1 MKRIAR
7 TNKKWKWMVLLTSV
21 FLIAFMAV
29 YSFKDKDDTRAA
41 EVYLQN
47 SDGQKMGNT
56 YTMRRHNDT
65 FSMAPAGHG
74 VGYIVAEFSNE
85 RNIAITNTG
94 ATDNGTKFSGAA
106 SALQVEAKAMGEV
119 SLSIAAYAGP
129 PSADSK
135 ALFESTIQITVAF
148 SVNEY
153 LNDNAKGAYIKKI
166 FPEDERSAI
175 ILDPGAELPFG
186 KNASLPEEQKYLNLI
201 FGNASQ
207 DVTNT
212 TASAV
217 QADWISGNEDIIEVD
232 KMMKAKDKDGKE
244 TVRGGIKAI
253 GAGHTTLSV
262 SWRDDTTTH
271 QDTIEVYVRPE
282 ITNSAGE
289 NIGTNSSGIDDG
301 TGTSTPPDSLCKVDS
316 GEIIKVS
323 VQFEKNQLDAISD
336 KLAWVI
342 AKKEGTKT
350 YLVRDSLGNVTDDFK
365 DEANL
370 VWMPSINSYRLNA
383 KAGTYSV
390 LFYVAG
396 TYKGFEQARTVVP
409 GCSPVA
415 IKNGV
420 YVFSNYQNLSISL
433 NVGGT
438 YSLPDAFNIIAD
450 TFMDCFDP
458 VPRVIENAPSPSG
471 DSGEDGDD
479 EGEPAT
485 DSAISAGNSN
495 NFISLSSDMTTVTAT
510 RVGTAYIDVTANAK
524 IEETGL
530 REIKPKQRVTITIN
544 ITDTFSLNISQTRM
558 SVGEELQL
566 YGVLG
571 SGTEN
576 EEAEYKWVS
585 PDDPN
590 GSFVKIAEQGR
601 YATIKAVKTT
611 PAGGHVTVTLRRTT
625 SDGITLTASCQ
636 IIIDITTSGFHI
648 KPSAL
653 TMEVG
658 DVQTITTDLKGSYR
672 LTWISSDTGIATVV
686 DSSAATP
693 SAQVTARK
701 PGTAVITAVN
711 AANNVYATCVVTVQ
725 QPITGLDIGV
735 AKKKYTTYDTTL
747 PQGFVF
753 MEALYQP
760 SNATEKDFKW
770 DSSDKTVATV
780 DETGKVTL
788 LKEGS
793 TYISVASSKYTA
805 FCILNIISKP
815 ISTITVEPTELKMV
829 RGDSRTIK
837 ATFNPV
843 DATNTTLVWS
853 SLDEKVA
860 KVDATGKVTATGPG
874 STYINVEAA
883 LADSSGNKAKNI
895 IKVTVRD
902 RLTSIDFESRT
913 TYINVGGSKQIEI
926 IYKPD
931 KDVNKKVTFTS
942 SDDSIFKVTPGS
954 TDGACVIQGIAEGQ
968 AVLSCI
974 SEDLGQAGV
983 KTCTVHVTAS
993 TVEAKDFVLTP
1004 AAETVYI
1011 GATLQLVKTF
1021 TPNNATNQN
1030 VTWSS
1035 SDSGIASVTSLGLVR
1050 GVKEGKVT
1058 VSAVYTDTKN
1068 KVPLIR
1074 TSTIEVKPVPI
1085 NVTDFD
1091 VTPDTQNI
1099 KVGDKFS
1106 LTPVFTPNNASNKN
1120 VEYQSL
1126 DEGVVKVSEKGEV
1139 TGVGAGDAIIQCQAE
1154 DGGFI
1159 ATCMVHVDNAIE
1171 FSLSPS
1177 TREIAVGKT
1186 FKLKKVTKPENAK
1199 KTAEWSTS
1207 NSSIATVDATGKVT
1221 AKRIGSCTIT
1231 CTLTKY
1237 NQTARCKVKVAKLKS
1252 SVSIDKKNIRI
1263 GVGQTYRLKKTVKSN
1278 NTSLPKVTWK
1288 SANKRVATVS
1298 SGGKITGKKV
1308 GLTKITATTNDTV
1321 RAKATCK
1328 VRVIQRISGISL
1340 NSDYMVCYVGRSKKL
1355 TAKCKPSNATIK
1367 KVKWTSGDESI
1378 AQVTGTGKVRAIAEG
1393 NTYITATATDG
1404 SNKKAR
1410 CFVKVLDAVPATS
1423 IVVAQSDLTL
1433 QRGDSRK
1440 LTYKVLPDNTSD
1452 GLEFASNNERV
1463 ARVNKKGRVTAVGT
1477 GDAVITILATSG
1489 TSSNVNV
1496 NVVALNKTELV
1507 MRQYDTETLM
1517 VLGTADNITWYTS
1530 NARVATVENGK
1541 VVGRSE
1547 GTTYIYAYVNGCR
1560 LSCRVTITSV
1570 NG

>member
-21 FLIAFMAV
+21 FLIAFMALH
-29 YSFKDKDDTRAA
+29 SFREKDNTRAA
-41 EVYLQN
+41 DVYLQN
-47 SDGQKMGNT
+47 SDGQQIGGT
-56 YTMRRHNDT
+56 YTMRRHSDT
-65 FSMAPAGHG
+65 FSFAPAGHG
-74 VGYIVAEFSNE
+74 VGYIIASLSNN
-85 RNIAITNTG
+85 RNMAITNPG
-94 ATDNGTKFSGAA
+94 ATNNGTEYRGAS
-106 SALQVEAKAMGEV
+106 SALQVEAKDMGEL
-119 SLSIAAYAGP
+119 SLSISAYAS
-129 PSADSK
+129 PSDTANP
-135 ALFESTIQITVAF
+135 LFEATIQITVAF

-166 FPEDERSAI
+166 FLEDERSAI
-175 ILDPGAELPFG
+175 ILDPGATLPFG
-186 KNASLPEEQKYLNLI
+186 KNASVPEEQKYLNLI

-207 DVTNT
+207 DITNT
-212 TASAV
+212 TSSAI
-217 QADWISGNEDIIEVD
+217 QADWTSGNDDIVTVD
-232 KMMKAKDKDGKE
+232 RMMTAQDKDGNE
-244 TVRGGIKAI
+244 TVRGGIRAV

-262 SWRDDTTTH
+262 SWRDDTTTR

-282 ITNSAGE
+282 ITNSGGE
-289 NIGTNSSGIDDG
+289 NIGTNSSGVDDS
-301 TGTSTPPDSLCKVDS
+301 TGPADSIYQVDN
-316 GEIIKVS
+316 GDIIKVS
-323 VQFEKNQLDAISD
+323 VQFENNQLDAISD

-342 AKKEGTKT
+342 AKKEGTRT

-396 TYKGFEQARTVVP
+396 TYKGFEAARTTVP
-409 GCSPVA
+409 GCAPVA

-420 YVFSNYQNLSISL
+420 YVYSNYKNITVSL

-438 YSLPDAFNIIAD
+438 YSLPDAFNITDD
-450 TFMDCFDP
+450 TFMDCFDS
-458 VPRVIENAPSPSG
+458 VPRVTGNS
-471 DSGEDGDD
+471 SGEN
-479 EGEPAT
+479 ESEPAT
-485 DSAISAGNSN
+485 DGAISEGNSN
-495 NFISLSSDMTTVTAT
+495 NFISLSSDRTVVTAT
-510 RVGTAYIDVTANAK
+510 RVGTAYIDVTAKSN

-530 REIKPKQRVTITIN
+530 REIRSGQRVVITIN

-576 EEAEYKWVS
+576 EEAEYTWIS

-590 GSFVKIAEQGR
+590 GSYIKIAEQGR
-601 YATIKAVKTT
+601 YATIRAVKTT
-611 PAGGHVTVTLRRTT
+611 PTGGHVTVTLRRTT
-625 SDGITLTASCQ
+625 ANGITLTASCQ

-648 KPSAL
+648 RPSAL

-658 DVQTITTDLKGSYR
+658 DVQTITTDLTGSYR
-672 LTWISSDTGIATVV
+672 LTWISSDTGIVTVV

-693 SAQVTARK
+693 AAQVTARK

-711 AANNVYATCVVTVQ
+711 AANNVYSTCIITVQ
-725 QPITGLDIGV
+725 QPITSLDIGV
-735 AKKKYTTYDTTL
+735 AGKKYTTYDTTL

-788 LKEGS
+788 LKEGT

-805 FCILNIISKP
+805 FCILNIVSKP
-815 ISTITVEPTELKMV
+815 ISSITLDTTDISMV
-829 RGDSRTIK
+829 RGDTRDIK
-837 ATFNPV
+837 ATYNPV
-843 DATNTTLVWS
+843 DATDTALVWTS
-853 SLDEKVA
+853 MDTKVA
-860 KVDATGKVTATGPG
+860 RVDNNGRITAAGVGT
-874 STYINVEAA
+874 TYVNVEAA
-883 LADSSGNKAKNI
+883 LADSDGNKAKALV
-895 IKVTVRD
+895 KVTVRD
-902 RLTSIDFESRT
+902 RLTSIDFESKT
-913 TYINVGGSKQIEI
+913 TYINVGGSKQLEI

-931 KDVNKKVTFTS
+931 KDINKNVTFRS
-942 SDDSIFKVTPGS
+942 SDETIFKVSPGS
-954 TDGACVIQGIAEGQ
+954 NMGTCIIQGIKEGQ
-968 AVLSCI
+968 ATLSCV
-974 SEDLGQAGV
+974 SEDLGQAYV
-983 KTCTVHVTAS
+983 QTCTVYVTAS
-993 TVEAKDFVLTP
+993 NIDAKDFVITP

-1074 TSTIEVKPVPI
+1074 TSTIEVKPAPI

-1126 DEGVVKVSEKGEV
+1126 DEGVVIVSDKGEV

-1171 FSLSPS
+1171 FSLSPA

-1186 FKLKKVTKPENAK
+1186 FKLTKVTNPANAK
-1199 KTAEWSTS
+1199 KTAEWSSS

-1231 CTLTKY
+1231 CTLTRY
-1237 NQTARCKVKVAKLKS
+1237 NQTARCRVKVAKLKS
-1252 SVSIDKKNIRI
+1252 KVSLDKKNIRI
-1263 GVGQTYRLKKTVKSN
+1263 GVGQTYRLKKTVTSN

-1288 SANKRVATVS
+1288 SANKRVATVNS
-1298 SGGKITGKKV
+1298 AGKITGKKV
-1308 GLTKITATTNDTV
+1308 GLTKITVTTTDAV

-1328 VRVIQRISGISL
+1328 VRVIQRVSSISL

-1355 TAKCKPSNATIK
+1355 TAKYKPSNATIK
-1367 KVKWTSGDESI
+1367 KVKWTSGDQNI
-1378 AQVTGTGKVRAIAEG
+1378 ARVTGSGKVRAIAEG
-1393 NTYITATATDG
+1393 NTYITATTTDG
-1404 SNKKAR
+1404 SNKRAR

-1452 GLEFASNNERV
+1452 GLEFASDNERV
-1463 ARVNKKGRVTAVGT
+1463 ATVNKKGRVTAVGT
-1477 GDAVITILATSG
+1477 GDATITILATSG
-1489 TSSNVNV
+1489 ASSTVNV

-1507 MRQYDTETLM
+1507 MRQYDTETLL
-1517 VLGTADNITWYTS
+1517 VLGTSDTVTWYTS
-1530 NARVATVENGK
+1530 NARIATVVNGRI
-1541 VVGRSE
+1541 VGRSE
-1547 GTTYIYAYVNGCR
+1547 GQTYIYAYVNGCR

-1570 NG
+1570 NE

>member
-29 YSFKDKDDTRAA
+29 HSFRNKDDTRAA
-41 EVYLQN
+41 DVYLQN
-47 SDGQKMGNT
+47 SDGQQIGGT

-74 VGYIVAEFSNE
+74 VGYIKASLSND
-85 RNIAITNTG
+85 RNMAITNPG
-94 ATDNGTKFSGAA
+94 ATNNGTVFEGAA
-106 SALQVEAKAMGEV
+106 SALQVEAKDMGEL
-119 SLSIAAYAGP
+119 SLSISAYATNP
-129 PSADSK
+129 TSDTKP
-135 ALFESTIQITVAF
+135 LFEATIQITVAF

-153 LNDNAKGAYIKKI
+153 LNDNAKGAYIRKI
-166 FPEDERSAI
+166 FLENERSAI
-175 ILDPGAELPFG
+175 ILDPEAELPFG
-186 KNASLPEEQKYLNLI
+186 KNASVPEEQKYLNLI

-207 DVTNT
+207 DTTNT
-212 TASAV
+212 TSSAI
-217 QADWISGNEDIIEVD
+217 QADWVSGNEDIIEVD
-232 KMMKAKDKDGKE
+232 RMMTAKDKDGNE
-244 TVRGGIKAI
+244 TVRGGIRAV
-253 GAGHTTLSV
+253 GAGRTTLSV
-262 SWRDDTTTH
+262 SWRDDTTTR
-271 QDTIEVYVRPE
+271 QDTIEVYVRPK
-282 ITNSAGE
+282 ITDSGGQ

-301 TGTSTPPDSLCKVDS
+301 TGTGTPDSLYQVNNGD
-316 GEIIKVS
+316 IIKVS
-323 VQFEKNQLDAISD
+323 VQFEHNQLDAISD

-350 YLVRDSLGNVTDDFK
+350 FLVRDSLGNVTDDFK

-396 TYKGFEQARTVVP
+396 TYRGFESARTTVP
-409 GCSPVA
+409 GCAPVA

-420 YVFSNYQNLSISL
+420 YVYSNYKNITISL

-438 YSLPDAFNIIAD
+438 YSLPDAFNITDD
-450 TFMDCFDP
+450 TFMDCFVP
-458 VPRVIENAPSPSG
+458 VPRVVEDAPSPS
-471 DSGEDGDD
+471 GDD

-510 RVGTAYIDVTANAK
+510 RVGTAYIDVTANSK
-524 IEETGL
+524 ILETGL
-530 REIKPKQRVTITIN
+530 REIKEGQRVTITIN

-576 EEAEYKWVS
+576 EEAEYEWVS

-625 SDGITLTASCQ
+625 SNGITLTASCQ

-658 DVQTITTDLKGSYR
+658 DVQTITTDLTGSYR

-711 AANNVYATCVVTVQ
+711 AANNVYATCIITVQ
-725 QPITGLDIGV
+725 QPITSLDIGV
-735 AKKKYTTYDTTL
+735 AKKKYTTYDATL

-815 ISTITVEPTELKMV
+815 ISTITVDPKELSMV
-829 RGDSRTIK
+829 RGDSHTIK

-843 DATNTTLVWS
+843 DATNTSLVWT

-883 LADSSGNKAKNI
+883 LADSDGNKAKNI

-942 SDDSIFKVTPGS
+942 SDDSIFRVTPGS
-954 TDGACVIQGIAEGQ
+954 TDGTCVIQGIAEGQ

-993 TVEAKDFVLTP
+993 TIEAKDFVLTP

-1139 TGVGAGDAIIQCQAE
+1139 TGIGAGDAIIQCQAE

-1177 TREIAVGKT
+1177 SREIAVGKT

-1207 NSSIATVDATGKVT
+1207 NSSIATVDASGKVT

-1308 GLTKITATTNDTV
+1308 GLTKITVTTNDAV

-1328 VRVIQRISGISL
+1328 VRVIQRISSISL

-1355 TAKCKPSNATIK
+1355 TARCKPSNATIK

-1378 AQVTGTGKVRAIAEG
+1378 ARVTGTGKVRAISEG

-1404 SNKKAR
+1404 SNRKAR

-1463 ARVNKKGRVTAVGT
+1463 ARVNNKGRVTAVGT

-1489 TSSNVNV
+1489 ASSTVNV

-1507 MRQYDTETLM
+1507 MRQYDTETLIM
-1517 VLGTADNITWYTS
+1517 LGTADNVTWYTS
-1530 NARVATVENGK
+1530 NARIATVENGK
-1541 VVGRSE
+1541 ITGRSE

-1570 NG
+1570 NE